1 MEIHTAPGAPST
13 TFRTERPRN
22 IAGCSRRQRGDMF
35 AGPRHLRTAHP
46 TAHRL
51 ETHELAQRISGAY
64 RLITVPS
71 IYKGLMF
78 SLGADRAISRY
89 VDEVLQPKPGM
100 KVLDV
105 GCGPANVLAYLP
117 PVDYTGID
125 LNEKHIAHARQRYGE
140 RGRFIVGN
148 AAEDLKQEE
157 QAFDLI
163 NVSALLHHLAD
174 DEAISLFRSLK
185 RLLKQDGKIV
195 TFDNVWLPSQRIVVK
210 LINTL
215 DSGMNIRTPEAYLGL
230 LNGLG
235 FDVETRV
242 FHDLLRIPYDHVVMI
257 ARNRET
263 QA

>member
-1 MEIHTAPGAPST
+1 
-13 TFRTERPRN
+13 
-22 IAGCSRRQRGDMF
+22 MF
-35 AGPRHLRTAHP
+35 ANQRHLRSAHQE
-46 TAHRL
+46 AHGL
-51 ETHELAQRISGAY
+51 EVCEVAQRISGAY

-89 VDEVLQPKPGM
+89 VDEILQPKPGM

-117 PVDYTGID
+117 SVDYTGID
-125 LNEKHIAHARQRYGE
+125 LNEKHIAHARERYGA

-148 AAEDLKQEE
+148 ATDDLKQEE
-157 QAFDLI
+157 RAFDLI

-185 RLLKQDGKIV
+185 RLLKDDGKIV

-210 LINTL
+210 LINKL
-215 DSGMNIRTPEAYLGL
+215 DSGMNIRTPEGYLRL

-235 FDVETRV
+235 FEVQTRV

-257 ARNRET
+257 ARNRGM
-263 QA
+263 QARTIPADR